1 MDGELISESD
11 KKAGYNQSFGI
22 TELLINLT
30 GSYITSISQDNLLSA
45 LESIQRIVDVIS
57 PKLKDN
63 EINPVDVLA
72 LEIINEIPTATQ
84 TYNFDGKTYLVNPE
98 QFRTVKYK
106 LSKLYREVNRLQDI
120 HGYGMIDADDPKLA
134 IYE

>member
-1 MDGELISESD
+1 MSDDLISESD

-45 LESIQRIVDVIS
+45 LESIQRIVDIIS
-57 PKLKDN
+57 PKLKD
-63 EINPVDVLA
+63 EELKPVDFLA
-72 LEIINEIPTATQ
+72 LQIMEELPRATQ
-84 TYNFDGKTYLVNPE
+84 TYNIEGKTYLVNPE

-106 LSKLYREVNRLQDI
+106 LSKLYREVNKLQDK